1 MKKKALE
8 ITKKCSIVWQNV
20 EYLKGITDSKDSDI
34 ARALG
39 RSPQTVSNRRSHPRN
54 TTLEDV
60 VKLGEYFGVS
70 PESLLIPFAPAQVK
84 TIEETMEN
92 ENE

>member
-20 EYLKGITDSKDSDI
+20 EYLKGITGSKDSDV

-39 RSPQTVSNRRSHPRN
+39 RSPRTVSNRRSHPRN
-54 TTLEDV
+54 TTLEDLI
-60 VKLGEYFGVS
+60 KLGEYFEVS
-70 PESLLIPFAPAQVK
+70 PESLLLPFAPAHVK
-84 TIEETMEN
+84 TIEEAMAEKN
-92 ENE
+92 E